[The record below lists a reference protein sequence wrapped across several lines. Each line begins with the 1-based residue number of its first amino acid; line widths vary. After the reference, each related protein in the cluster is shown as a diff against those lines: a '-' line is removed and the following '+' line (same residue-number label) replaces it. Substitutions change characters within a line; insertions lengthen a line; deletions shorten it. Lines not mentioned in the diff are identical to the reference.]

1 MRSTAARRA
10 CLALVV
16 STLLVVSGCG
26 GSEPEPLKAVEP
38 EAPADLCSTL
48 PDEVKTGLV
57 TNSNTD
63 TTGNPTA
70 ACSLRSDTTSK
81 NEVRAVVTWVQLND
95 EVSADGILDSQ
106 CRAIDRSVFKERA
119 GFTAEGA
126 ERACAA
132 QGTVDGADSV
142 TIAAVA
148 DREVVTVRL
157 SELPPGQEP
166 AFARAQQML
175 EGVLSSM
182 AG

>member
-1 MRSTAARRA
+1 MI
-10 CLALVV
+10 
-16 STLLVVSGCG
+16 
-26 GSEPEPLKAVEP
+26 
-38 EAPADLCSTL
+38 
-48 PDEVKTGLV
+48 
-57 TNSNTD
+57 
-63 TTGNPTA
+63 
-70 ACSLRSDTTSK
+70 
-81 NEVRAVVTWVQLND
+81 TWVQLND
-95 EVSADGILDSQ
+95 EVSADEVLDSQ
-106 CRAIDRSVFKERA
+106 CSAIDRTEFKERA

-166 AFARAQQML
+166 AFERAQQML